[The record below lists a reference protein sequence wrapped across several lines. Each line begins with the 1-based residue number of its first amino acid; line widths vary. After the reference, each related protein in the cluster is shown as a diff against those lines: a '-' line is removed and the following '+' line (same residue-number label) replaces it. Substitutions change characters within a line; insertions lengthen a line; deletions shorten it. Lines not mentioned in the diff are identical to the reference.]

1 MRDGSK
7 TNSQTYIWRK
17 AKDELNS
24 FLEICIEIDYYKVL
38 SLEAISVFG
47 LICVNPAKFNFG

>member
-24 FLEICIEIDYYKVL
+24 FLEICIDYYKVL